1 MKGFFMKAHTDKNDE
16 TLVELTLLGDKTA
29 YEELVLRHQRAVMG
43 TAYKMTGNRYSA
55 EDASQ
60 DAFVSAWMNLSELR
74 DGAKFGSWVCAFAK
88 NCARTLERRY
98 RAAIPAI
105 SLDESVLFDVEDTA
119 DVIFPD
125 EYEDIHAAVDAL
137 SDKIREAV
145 RLHYFEEMSVA
156 EIAKML
162 SVPVGTVKWR
172 LSEGRKQLRKGY
184 GIMEKTYNE
193 SESLVTRVMRQVEEL
208 KLWGLKNDKTGFEEE
223 YREVLC
229 NVEALEDSK
238 EKSAMLADT
247 LLRGYWWIPGEK
259 NDEVFARIKK
269 AADDGHNEDV
279 MMMVAAEEFRRFS
292 GDEKIGFMQET
303 QIPYYRDNGYPKTQ
317 AYVLFW
323 LGYEYREKGE
333 YEKAIRCYEETMKLL
348 TPSDVYYANAKA
360 AIKGEKRSI
369 AASKNPE
376 ILSFDPD
383 VTGEVYKKN
392 DGKLFLWEQPG
403 YGCSAKTIRG
413 HLFWNMA
420 RCDSLMLDEKMKT
433 GDVITSSGGE
443 MTLTYSRDDGICDT
457 PAGHFENCS
466 VYILDGEWR
475 GLTHCE
481 TWLRRGV
488 GIVRQ
493 TVTRDGKTQEWVLS
507 AYQTD
512 GTDGLLPF
520 AAGNRWEYVLATPET
535 VWLAERENIFEV
547 TACDSSSVTLSS
559 MSFVAVKG
567 YHDTWEGKT
576 AEARYGYCKIIS
588 PDEGILCDVSSAMK
602 RAEELAVTKRQKVHT
617 AVANKVMRRIFETD
631 PDINPDYTEKGVWN
645 FFELDEIRKSDG
657 KVGYERIHDFSF
669 EWKDMSAYG
678 TDSEGYKLLY
688 SFFLCILQDAT
699 GCLWSDEWKD
709 GYHFDEKKAAEYV
722 TRNFN
727 VTGGETVQTP
737 AGTFENCLCVS
748 FDYDAW
754 GYFSGKSE
762 YRFADGIGVVRF
774 EHPFGDGKCAVWEM
788 TEYRGKGNGYFP
800 TDDGLFRRYEPTS
813 LGDGWHGSVEYTFD
827 ADESGTVMFK
837 DALGNRDRIDYE
849 KK

>member
-1 MKGFFMKAHTDKNDE
+1 
-16 TLVELTLLGDKTA
+16 
-29 YEELVLRHQRAVMG
+29 
-43 TAYKMTGNRYSA
+43 
-55 EDASQ
+55 
-60 DAFVSAWMNLSELR
+60 
-74 DGAKFGSWVCAFAK
+74 
-88 NCARTLERRY
+88 
-98 RAAIPAI
+98 
-105 SLDESVLFDVEDTA
+105 
-119 DVIFPD
+119 
-125 EYEDIHAAVDAL
+125 
-137 SDKIREAV
+137 
-145 RLHYFEEMSVA
+145 
-156 EIAKML
+156 
-162 SVPVGTVKWR
+162 
-172 LSEGRKQLRKGY
+172 
-184 GIMEKTYNE
+184 
-193 SESLVTRVMRQVEEL
+193 
-208 KLWGLKNDKTGFEEE
+208 
-223 YREVLC
+223 
-229 NVEALEDSK
+229 
-238 EKSAMLADT
+238 
-247 LLRGYWWIPGEK
+247 
-259 NDEVFARIKK
+259 
-269 AADDGHNEDV
+269 
-279 MMMVAAEEFRRFS
+279 
-292 GDEKIGFMQET
+292 
-303 QIPYYRDNGYPKTQ
+303 
-317 AYVLFW
+317 
-323 LGYEYREKGE
+323 
-333 YEKAIRCYEETMKLL
+333 
-348 TPSDVYYANAKA
+348 
-360 AIKGEKRSI
+360 
-369 AASKNPE
+369 
-376 ILSFDPD
+376 
-383 VTGEVYKKN
+383 
-392 DGKLFLWEQPG
+392 
-403 YGCSAKTIRG
+403 
-413 HLFWNMA
+413 
-420 RCDSLMLDEKMKT
+420 MLDENMKT

-443 MTLTYSRDDGICDT
+443 MTLTYSRDDGVCDT

-466 VYILDGEWR
+466 VYILDGEQC

-493 TVTRDGKTQEWVLS
+493 TVTRDGETQEWVLS

-559 MSFVAVKG
+559 MSSVAVKG
-567 YHDTWEGKT
+567 YQDTWEGKT
-576 AEARYGYCKIIS
+576 AEARYGYCKEIS
-588 PDEGILCDVSSAMK
+588 PDEEILCDVSSAVK

-617 AVANKVMRRIFETD
+617 AVANKVMRRILETD
-631 PDINPDYTEKGVWN
+631 PDINPDYAEKGVWN

-727 VTGGETVQTP
+727 VNGGETVQTP

-774 EHPFGDGKCAVWEM
+774 EHPFGDGKCAVWEL
-788 TEYRGKGNGYFP
+788 TEYRGKGSGYFP
-800 TDDGLFRRYEPTS
+800 TDDGLFRRYEPAS